1 METSIMETKQKQ
13 YEELLDIVL
22 KLKNELSACY
32 DVLKTSFN
40 PLNNI
45 SLFEKKGAILKE
57 ITEKI
62 KESGIFLSKKEADTE
77 NEFLDENDYY
87 SYSRAEEI
95 KEIIKVEI
103 YELSKINEAFSSLVR
118 KNIYYNQLTISF
130 ITDAFKRNSIYDR
143 SGANNALFSPLK
155 NVLMKSGVRI

>member
-1 METSIMETKQKQ
+1 MKNETRQKK
-13 YEELLDIVL
+13 YEELLDTVL
-22 KLKNELSACY
+22 KLKNELSVCY
-32 DVLKTSFN
+32 NVLKTSFN
-40 PLNNI
+40 PIGNI

-62 KESGIFLSKKEADTE
+62 KESGIFLSKQDGEVSDG
-77 NEFLDENDYY
+77 NDECF
-87 SYSRAEEI
+87 RAEEI
-95 KEIIKVEI
+95 KEIIKAEI

-143 SGANNALFSPLK
+143 SGSNNASFSPLK

>member
-1 METSIMETKQKQ
+1 MKNEIKLKK

-22 KLKNELSACY
+22 KLKSELSDCY
-32 DVLKTSFN
+32 SVLKTSFN
-40 PLNNI
+40 PLSNI

-62 KESGIFLSKKEADTE
+62 KESGIFLSKQD
-77 NEFLDENDYY
+77 DEVSKGNDDG
-87 SYSRAEEI
+87 AEEI
-95 KEIIKVEI
+95 KEIIKTEI
-103 YELSKINEAFSSLVR
+103 YELSKINEAFSSLIR
-118 KNIYYNQLTISF
+118 KNINYNQLTISF

-143 SGANNALFSPLK
+143 SGSNNASFSPLK

>member
-1 METSIMETKQKQ
+1 METSGIETKQKK

-22 KLKNELSACY
+22 KLKNELSDCY
-32 DVLKTSFN
+32 NVLKTGFN
-40 PLNNI
+40 PLVNI
-45 SLFEKKGAILKE
+45 SLFEKKGSILKE

-62 KESGIFLSKKEADTE
+62 KESGIFPSKTE
-77 NEFLDENDYY
+77 NEVSDENDDRL
-87 SYSRAEEI
+87 RAEEI
-95 KEIIKVEI
+95 KGIIKAEI

-143 SGANNALFSPLK
+143 SGSNDASFSPLK
-155 NVLMKSGVRI
+155 NVLMKSGLRI